1 MKTESFTKKFF
12 CFKSHIQFI
21 LLCILLFMSWSGV
34 SAQQMKEWT
43 VIVYMNGGTFE
54 YSPDGARG
62 S

>member
-43 VIVYMNGGTFE
+43 VIVYMNGYE
-54 YSPDGARG
+54 RG
-62 S
+62 